1 MKDKVILTDCDG
13 VLLDWEHSFHQ
24 WMQSHGYTLDVEA
37 TAEYEVALMYNILP
51 EEKRRLVKLF
61 NESANIGHLTPF
73 RDAVKYVRKLHE
85 EYGYVFRVITS
96 QSLDPY
102 ANQLRERDL
111 SGVFGTASEIV
122 QCLDSGADKDE
133 ALAEYRETNCYW
145 IEDKPENADVGY
157 ARGLKSILIAHNHNA
172 NYDGPATRVQ
182 NWKEIYELI
191 TK

>member
-85 EYGYVFRVITS
+85 EFGYVFRVITS
-96 QSLDPY
+96 QSIDPY
-102 ANQLRERDL
+102 ANQLREKNLRE
-111 SGVFGTASEIV
+111 VFGTAIEIV
-122 QCLDSGADKDE
+122 QCLDTGADKDE
-133 ALAEYRETNCYW
+133 ALDEYRDTNCYW

-157 ARGLKSILIAHNHNA
+157 ARGLKSTLIAHNHNA